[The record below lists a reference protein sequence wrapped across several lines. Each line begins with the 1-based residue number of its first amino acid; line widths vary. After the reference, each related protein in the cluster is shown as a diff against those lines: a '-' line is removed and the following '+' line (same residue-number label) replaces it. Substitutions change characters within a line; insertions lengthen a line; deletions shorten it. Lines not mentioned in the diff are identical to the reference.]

1 MNRNLKN
8 RNVALRDIT
17 GSGSIGTITTT
28 YEGQFAGQ
36 FIAAA
41 LLSGTT
47 LDKGLVTI
55 KPNVKYKE
63 VIKKLDMSNIVVDG
77 TCDFDPTADAIN
89 LEQRVLEVGNYQ
101 TNLQICKSDF
111 ESDYLAL
118 EQGASAFVDLPGSF
132 ADYMLAHVAAK
143 IAEKVEINIWQGD
156 GTTSGQFEGFVP
168 KLLAEANS
176 QKVVSAETAWD
187 SSTVIDE
194 FGSIVDA
201 MLPAVYGKD
210 DLYLYV
216 PTAAYKAYVRALG
229 GFATQGLGAQ
239 GVDNRGTMWYSNGG
253 AALTFDGIQVA
264 MCPGMPTTN
273 AVLAEKSNLFF
284 GTSVLSD
291 IQQTVKLLD
300 MADLDGSNNVRVIV
314 RFFAGCQV
322 GVPKD
327 AVVYS
332 LS

>member
-1 MNRNLKN
+1 MNKNLRN

-17 GSGSIGTITTT
+17 GSGSIGNISTT
-28 YEGQFAGQ
+28 YEGVFAGEW
-36 FIAAA
+36 IAAA

-77 TCDFDPTADAIN
+77 SCDFDPTLDAID

-101 TNLQICKSDF
+101 VNLQVCKADF
-111 ESDYLAL
+111 ETDYLAL

-132 ADYMLAHVAAK
+132 ADYMLGHVAAK
-143 IAEKVEINIWQGD
+143 IAEKVEQNIWNGD

-176 QKVVSAETAWD
+176 QKVVSTETAWA
-187 SSTVIDE
+187 SSTVIAE
-194 FGSIVDA
+194 LGSIVDA
-201 MLPAVYGKD
+201 LLPAVYGKED
-210 DLYLYV
+210 LWLYL

-229 GFATQGLGAQ
+229 GFAAQ
-239 GVDNRGTMWYSNGG
+239 VGSNGVDARGTMWYSNGG
-253 AALTFDGIQVA
+253 ATLTFDGIQIA
-264 MCPGMPTTN
+264 MCPGMPTSN

-284 GTSVLSD
+284 GTSVLAD
-291 IQQTVKLLD
+291 INQTVKLLD
-300 MADLDGSNNVRVIV
+300 MSDLDGSNNVRVIC